1 MHTFLLKWS
10 VTSIAGFDPE
20 TTPLDQFFML
30 GTVGISNILTGS
42 IDRLISRRSPEL
54 TPFVLGLIPASYL
67 LGLIGIWSNG
77 IHGTSAYGGRYL
89 LSIYVV
95 IYIGTLAYFA

>member
-1 MHTFLLKWS
+1 
-10 VTSIAGFDPE
+10 
-20 TTPLDQFFML
+20 
-30 GTVGISNILTGS
+30 
-42 IDRLISRRSPEL
+42 
-54 TPFVLGLIPASYL
+54 VLGLSPASYL